1 MDRKRLEQFQKR
13 LLQKQQE
20 LTQAV
25 VRMEQDGRAADEE
38 ATQDIAD
45 KATNSYTKEFL
56 FHQRNT
62 DRNQLQLVND
72 ALARLREGT
81 YGECLHCG
89 EELNLKRLE
98 AVPWAGLCIGC
109 QEKVEQGVVA

>member
-1 MDRKRLEQFQKR
+1 MDRRRLEQFHQK

-20 LTQAV
+20 LMQAV
-25 VRMEQDGRAADEE
+25 ARIEQDGRAADEE

-56 FHQRNT
+56 FHQSNT
-62 DRNQLQLVND
+62 ERSQLQLVND
-72 ALARLREGT
+72 ALTRLREGS
-81 YGECLHCG
+81 YGECTTCG
-89 EELNLKRLE
+89 EELNLKRLD
-98 AVPWAGLCIGC
+98 AVPWASMCISC

>member
-1 MDRKRLEQFQKR
+1 MDRKRLEQFHKKLQ
-13 LLQKQQE
+13 QKQQE
-20 LTQAV
+20 LMQAV
-25 VRMEQDGRAADEE
+25 ARNEQDGRAADEE

-56 FHQRNT
+56 FHQSNA
-62 DRNQLQLVND
+62 DRSQLQLVND
-72 ALARLREGT
+72 ALVRIREGT
-81 YGECLHCG
+81 FGECTACG

-98 AVPWAGLCIGC
+98 AVPWASLCINC

>member
-1 MDRKRLEQFQKR
+1 MDRKRLEQFKKR

-20 LTQAV
+20 LMQAV
-25 VRMEQDGRAADEE
+25 SRNEQDGRLADEE

-56 FHQRNT
+56 FHQSNT

-72 ALARLREGT
+72 ALARLREGNF
-81 YGECLHCG
+81 GECITCG
-89 EELNLKRLE
+89 EELNLKRLD
-98 AVPWAGLCIGC
+98 AVPWARYCIHC
-109 QEKVEQGVVA
+109 QEKAEQGTLP

>member
-1 MDRKRLEQFQKR
+1 MDRKRLEQFQKK

-20 LTQAV
+20 LMQAV
-25 VRMEQDGRAADEE
+25 ARNEQDGRSADEE

-56 FHQRNT
+56 FHQSNN
-62 DRNQLQLVND
+62 DRNQLQKVND
-72 ALARLREGT
+72 ALARLRDGT
-81 YGECLHCG
+81 FGECTACG
-89 EELNLKRLE
+89 EELNLKRLD
-98 AVPWAGLCIGC
+98 AVPWAELCINC